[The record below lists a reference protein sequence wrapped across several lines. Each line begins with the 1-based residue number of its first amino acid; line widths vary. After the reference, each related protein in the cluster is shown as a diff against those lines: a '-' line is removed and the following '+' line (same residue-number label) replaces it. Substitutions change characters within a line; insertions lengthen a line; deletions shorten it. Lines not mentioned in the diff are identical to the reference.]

1 MTMKLVRGFLLRKRG
16 HVLDYKK
23 YQVTILPIVLQKI
36 NDTFDYIETNF
47 SEEYAKN
54 RVKLIF
60 DALEDLAIFPERG
73 FNADDKFQKK
83 IDNRYPTRGITIK
96 KEYIALYF
104 IDDMREE
111 VVVTHLLP
119 SRSDYIKLF
128 K

>member
-47 SEEYAKN
+47 SEEYAN
-54 RVKLIF
+54 
-60 DALEDLAIFPERG
+60 
-73 FNADDKFQKK
+73 
-83 IDNRYPTRGITIK
+83 K

-111 VVVTHLLP
+111 VVVTPLLP

>member
-1 MTMKLVRGFLLRKRG
+1 M
-16 HVLDYKK
+16 DYKK

-36 NDTFDYIETNF
+36 NDTFDYLETNF

-60 DALEDLAIFPERG
+60 DALEDLAILPERG